1 MVVEEPSSFLS
12 YRFRKVLVPIV
23 PQPHAEQAMLIAMEL
38 AINYGSKL
46 TFLYVAQSKDDPS
59 ISEVEKMLKDKL
71 RDVEYELKIRILK
84 PGETPASEIVK
95 ELSETHY
102 DLVIMSTRGYYGVA
116 ALVYESTSIAV
127 ALAANTSV
135 LILR

>member
-1 MVVEEPSSFLS
+1 MVEEPSSFLA
-12 YRFRKVLVPIV
+12 YRFRRILVPIV
-23 PQPHAEQAMLIAMEL
+23 PQPHAEHAINIAMEF
-38 AINYGSKL
+38 ATSYGSKL
-46 TFLYVAQSKDDPS
+46 TFLYVAQSDKDPG
-59 ISEVEKMLKDKL
+59 IEKIKKILNDKL
-71 RDVEYELKIRILK
+71 KGIEYELKIRIAK
-84 PGETPASEIVK
+84 PGETAASEIVR
-95 ELSETHY
+95 ELSGTHY

>member
-1 MVVEEPSSFLS
+1 MVEEPSSFLA
-12 YRFRKVLVPIV
+12 YRFRKILIPVV
-23 PQPHAEQAMLIAMEL
+23 PQPHAEQAINVAMEF
-38 AINYGSKL
+38 ATSYGSKL
-46 TFLYVAQSKDDPS
+46 TFLYVARSNDDPS
-59 ISEVEKMLKDKL
+59 IEGVKKMLKDKL
-71 RDVEYELKIRILK
+71 KGVEYELKIRIAK
-84 PGETPASEIVK
+84 PGETAASEIVK
-95 ELSETHY
+95 ELSGTHY

>member
-1 MVVEEPSSFLS
+1 MVEEPSSFLA
-12 YRFRKVLVPIV
+12 YRFRKILVPII
-23 PQPHAEQAMLIAMEL
+23 PQPHAEQAINVAMEF

-46 TFLYVAQSKDDPS
+46 TFLYVASSENDPHISRVKD
-59 ISEVEKMLKDKL
+59 MLKEKL
-71 RDVEYELKIRILK
+71 KGINYDLKIRIAK
-84 PGETPASEIVK
+84 PGETAASEIVK

-116 ALVYESTSIAV
+116 ALIYESTSIAI

>member
-1 MVVEEPSSFLS
+1 MVEEPSSFIA
-12 YRFRKVLVPIV
+12 YRFRRVLIPIV
-23 PQPHAEQAMLIAMEL
+23 PQPHAEQAISIAAEL
-38 AINYGSKL
+38 ATNYGSKL
-46 TFLYVAQSKDDPS
+46 TFLYVASSESDPA
-59 ISEVEKMLKDKL
+59 IQKVREMLESKL
-71 RDVEYELKIRILK
+71 RGVDYELKIRVMN

>member
-1 MVVEEPSSFLS
+1 MVEEPSSFLA
-12 YRFRKVLVPIV
+12 YRFRRVLIPIV
-23 PQPHAEQAMLIAMEL
+23 PQPHAEQAINIAMEL

-46 TFLYVAQSKDDPS
+46 TFLYVASSDDDPA
-59 ISEVEKMLKDKL
+59 IEKVRNMLEERLKGI
-71 RDVEYELKIRILK
+71 EYQLKIRIAK
-84 PGETPASEIVK
+84 QGETAASEIVK

>member
-1 MVVEEPSSFLS
+1 MVEEPSSFIA
-12 YRFRKVLVPIV
+12 YRFRRVLIPIV
-23 PQPHAEQAMLIAMEL
+23 PQPHAEQAINIAMEL
-38 AINYGSKL
+38 AINYGSRL
-46 TFLYVAQSKDDPS
+46 TFLYVASSDSDPAIEKVS
-59 ISEVEKMLKDKL
+59 KMLEEKL
-71 RDVEYELKIRILK
+71 KGVDYELKIRVMK
-84 PGETPASEIVK
+84 PGETATSEIVK

-116 ALVYESTSIAV
+116 ALIYESTSIAV

>member
-1 MVVEEPSSFLS
+1 MEEPSSFLA
-12 YRFRKVLVPIV
+12 YRFRKVLIPIV
-23 PQPHAEQAMLIAMEL
+23 PQPHAEQAIMVAKEL
-38 AINYGSKL
+38 AVNFGSRL
-46 TFLYVAQSKDDPS
+46 TFLYVASSENDPG
-59 ISEVEKMLKDKL
+59 IEAVKKMLGEKL
-71 RDVEYELKIRILK
+71 GDIEYEIKVRIAK

-95 ELSETHY
+95 ELSEVHY

-116 ALVYESTSIAV
+116 ALIYESTSIAI

>member
-1 MVVEEPSSFLS
+1 MVEEPSSFIA
-12 YRFRKVLVPIV
+12 YRFRRVLIPIV
-23 PQPHAEQAMLIAMEL
+23 PQHHAEQAISIAAEL
-38 AINYGSKL
+38 ATNYGSRL
-46 TFLYVAQSKDDPS
+46 TFLYVASSENDPA
-59 ISEVEKMLKDKL
+59 IQKVREMLESRL
-71 RDVEYELKIRILK
+71 RGVDYELKIRVMN

>member
-1 MVVEEPSSFLS
+1 MVEEPSSFIA
-12 YRFRKVLVPIV
+12 YRFRRVLIPIV
-23 PQPHAEQAMLIAMEL
+23 PQPHAEQAINIAMEL

-46 TFLYVAQSKDDPS
+46 TFLYVASSDNDPAIEKVS
-59 ISEVEKMLKDKL
+59 KMLEEKL
-71 RDVEYELKIRILK
+71 KGVDYELKIRVMK
-84 PGETPASEIVK
+84 PGETAASEIVR

-116 ALVYESTSIAV
+116 ALIYESTSIAV